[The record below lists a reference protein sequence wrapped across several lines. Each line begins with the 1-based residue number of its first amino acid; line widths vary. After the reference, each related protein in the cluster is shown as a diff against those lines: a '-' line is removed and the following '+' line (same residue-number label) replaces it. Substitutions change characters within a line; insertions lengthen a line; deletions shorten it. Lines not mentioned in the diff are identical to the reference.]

1 MKGLPIAIVGAG
13 TAGLATALFLARQ
26 GFSVR
31 LLERVPVLQPVGA
44 GVLLQPSGLAV
55 LQQLGLFAECSG
67 LGAAVSR
74 LYGTSGNGR
83 VILDTRYAHWQA
95 DSFGMGIHRSVLLTA
110 LLNAAQQAGV
120 QIETGVHISRFSQ
133 HGSHV
138 QLYRQDEQGVEQ
150 PFGEFAALV
159 LADGVRSTLRGQM
172 QVKQWLQPYPW
183 GALWSIVPTPAPPQG
198 EPDSTDL
205 RQWYRDCS
213 QMFGIMP
220 TGRTHQQRDQALSSL
235 FWSLPV
241 AQFAAWREAGL
252 AAWKTQVQQLAGSA
266 AEPFL
271 ALIEHPEQL
280 SQAVY
285 ADVRMQ
291 RWHDGRV
298 IAIGD
303 CAHAMSPQLGQG
315 ANMALVDAAALSASV
330 AAQLVAHEC
339 DWSQVFTAYA
349 HSRREHLRY
358 YRQASRLLTPLF
370 QSHSRSLGWLRDS
383 VLLLARHNPLG
394 RAHAVSTLVG
404 GRSGW
409 LLPGAKQPLHVWDGL
424 PQSFE
429 TGPVLGQSASDL
441 VEEVP
446 AA

>member
-31 LLERVPVLQPVGA
+31 LLERVAELQPVGA

-74 LYGTSGNGR
+74 LYGTAGNGR
-83 VILDTRYAHWQA
+83 VILDTRYAHWQPG
-95 DSFGMGIHRSVLLTA
+95 SFGMGIHRSVLLTA
-110 LLNAAQQAGV
+110 LLNAARQAGV
-120 QIETGVHISRFSQ
+120 QIETGVPISRFSQ

-138 QLYRQDEQGVEQ
+138 QLYRQDAQGVEQ
-150 PFGEFAALV
+150 PFGECAALV
-159 LADGVRSTLRGQM
+159 LADGVRSALRGQM
-172 QVKQWLQPYPW
+172 QVKQSLQPYPW
-183 GALWSIVPTPAPPQG
+183 GALWSIVPTPASSPNA
-198 EPDSTDL
+198 PDATDL
-205 RQWYRDCS
+205 RQWYRGCA

-220 TGRTHQQRDQALSSL
+220 TGRTHLNREQALSSL

-241 AQFAAWREAGL
+241 AQFGAWREAGL
-252 AAWKTQVQQLAGSA
+252 AAWKTQVLQLAGST
-266 AEPFL
+266 AEPFVE
-271 ALIEHPEQL
+271 LIEHPEQL

-315 ANMALVDAAALSASV
+315 ANMALVDAAALSAAVTTQRTPSD
-330 AAQLVAHEC
+330 C
-339 DWSQVFTAYA
+339 DWSAVFAAYA
-349 HSRREHLRY
+349 SSRRDHLRY

-370 QSHSRSLGWLRDS
+370 QSHSRSLAWLRDG

-409 LLPGAKQPLHVWDGL
+409 LWSNTETCALHAWSG
-424 PQSFE
+424 
-429 TGPVLGQSASDL
+429 GPAQGECVQGGH
-441 VEEVP
+441 EPHEP
-446 AA
+446 ALHKV

>member
-1 MKGLPIAIVGAG
+1 VKGLPIAIVGAG
-13 TAGLATALFLARQ
+13 TAGLASALCLARQ

-31 LLERVPVLQPVGA
+31 LLERVAALQPVGA

-74 LYGTSGNGR
+74 LYGTSANGR
-83 VILDTRYAHWQA
+83 VILDTRYAHWQP
-95 DSFGMGIHRSVLLTA
+95 DSYGMGIHRSVLLTT
-110 LLNAAQQAGV
+110 LLNAARHAGV
-120 QIETGVHISRFSQ
+120 KIETGVHISRFNQ
-133 HGSHV
+133 QANHV
-138 QLYRQDEQGVEQ
+138 QLYRQDEQGVEHL
-150 PFGEFAALV
+150 FGEFAALV

-183 GALWSIVPTPAPPQG
+183 GALWSIVPTPAAA
-198 EPDSTDL
+198 DSSDL
-205 RQWYRDCS
+205 RQWYRGCS
-213 QMFGIMP
+213 QMFGVMP
-220 TGRTHQQRDQALSSL
+220 TGRTHTNREQALSSL

-241 AQFAAWREAGL
+241 AQFATWREAGL
-252 AAWKTQVQQLAGSA
+252 AAWKAQVLQLAGST

-271 ALIEHPEQL
+271 ERIEQPEQL

-298 IAIGD
+298 LAIGD

-315 ANMALVDAAALSASV
+315 ANMALVDAAALSAAV
-330 AAQLVAHEC
+330 AAQGTALDC
-339 DWSQVFTAYA
+339 DWQAVFAAYA
-349 HSRREHLRY
+349 SSRRDHLRY

-370 QSHSRSLGWLRDS
+370 QSHSRSLAWLRDS
-383 VLLLARHNPLG
+383 LLLLARHNPVG

-404 GRSGW
+404 GRNGW
-409 LLPGAKQPLHVWDGL
+409 LLAGAEPPLHLWNGQAAL
-424 PQSFE
+424 PSAQA
-429 TGPVLGQSASDL
+429 VLDEAAICPAS
-441 VEEVP
+441 
-446 AA
+446 

>member
-1 MKGLPIAIVGAG
+1 MKGLSIAIVGAG

-44 GVLLQPSGLAV
+44 GILLQPSGLAV

-67 LGAAVSR
+67 LGAPVSR
-74 LYGTSGNGR
+74 LYGTSANGR
-83 VILDTRYAHWQA
+83 VILDTRYAHWQP

-110 LLNAAQQAGV
+110 LLNAARHAGV

-133 HGSHV
+133 HGNHV

-150 PFGEFAALV
+150 PFSEFAALV
-159 LADGVRSTLRGQM
+159 LADGVRSALRGQM

-183 GALWSIVPTPAPPQG
+183 GALWSIVPTPVSSPNAP
-198 EPDSTDL
+198 DATDL
-205 RQWYRDCS
+205 RQWYRDCA

-220 TGRTHQQRDQALSSL
+220 TGRTHLNREQALSSL

-241 AQFAAWREAGL
+241 AQFGVWREAGL
-252 AAWKTQVQQLAGSA
+252 AAWKAQVLQLAGSA
-266 AEPFL
+266 AEPFVE
-271 ALIEHPEQL
+271 LIERPEQL

-291 RWHDGRV
+291 HWHDGRV

-315 ANMALVDAAALSASV
+315 ANMALVDAAALSAAV
-330 AAQLVAHEC
+330 TTQRTPRDC
-339 DWSQVFTAYA
+339 DWSAVFAAYA
-349 HSRREHLRY
+349 SSRRDHLRY

-370 QSHSRSLGWLRDS
+370 QSHSRSLAWLRDS
-383 VLLLARHNPLG
+383 VLLLARHNPFG

-409 LLPGAKQPLHVWDGL
+409 LLKGAERPLQVWNGQPEAWGL
-424 PQSFE
+424 DERATSPN
-429 TGPVLGQSASDL
+429 
-441 VEEVP
+441 P
-446 AA
+446 AQLSVT

>member
-13 TAGLATALFLARQ
+13 TAGLATALFLVRQ

-31 LLERVPVLQPVGA
+31 LLERVPELQPVGA

-55 LQQLGLFAECSG
+55 LQQLGLLAECSG

-83 VILDTRYAHWQA
+83 VILDTRYTHWQPG
-95 DSFGMGIHRSVLLTA
+95 SFGMGIHRSVLLTA
-110 LLNAAQQAGV
+110 LLNAARQAGV
-120 QIETGVHISRFSQ
+120 QVETGVHINRFSQ

-138 QLYRQDEQGVEQ
+138 QLFRQSDQGVEQ

-172 QVKQWLQPYPW
+172 QVKQWSQPYPW
-183 GALWSIVPTPAPPQG
+183 GALWSIVPTPAPSLG
-198 EPDSTDL
+198 EPASTDL
-205 RQWYRDCS
+205 RQWYRHCS

-220 TGRTHQQRDQALSSL
+220 TGRTHENREQALSSL

-241 AQFAAWREAGL
+241 AQFGAWREAGL
-252 AAWKTQVQQLAGSA
+252 NAWKTQVRQLAGNA
-266 AEPFL
+266 VEPFL
-271 ALIEHPEQL
+271 ELIEQPEQL

-291 RWHDGRV
+291 HWHDGRV

-315 ANMALVDAAALSASV
+315 ANMALVDAAALSASTQSTP
-330 AAQLVAHEC
+330 ADC
-339 DWSQVFTAYA
+339 DWPAVFAAYA
-349 HSRREHLRY
+349 SSRRDHLRY

-370 QSHSRSLGWLRDS
+370 QSHSRSLAWLRDS

-409 LLPGAKQPLHVWDGL
+409 LLNGAARPLQVWNGQPEGAAT
-424 PQSFE
+424 QS
-429 TGPVLGQSASDL
+429 VSADSTL
-441 VEEVP
+441 VSP
-446 AA
+446 A